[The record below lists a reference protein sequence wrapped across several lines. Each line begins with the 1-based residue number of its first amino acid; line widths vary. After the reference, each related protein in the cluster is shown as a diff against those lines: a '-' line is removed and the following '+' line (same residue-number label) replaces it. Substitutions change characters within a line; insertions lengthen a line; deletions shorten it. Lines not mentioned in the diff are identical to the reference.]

1 MSPTAMRGSD
11 AAKLFGAFALSYFL
25 SALLRSIAATL
36 APQFSDEFGLSASDL
51 GLLAGAYFLGFSMLQ
66 LPLGSALD
74 RVGPRRVLLALLSLA
89 VLGCV
94 AFSLASSLWGLV
106 AARALTGM
114 GVAAGLM
121 AALTAFRSR
130 FDAPTQLRLNSWMLM
145 TGSMGMLTSTLPVQ
159 WLLPLWGWR
168 GLFAVIAVAL
178 VLAMAVIAR
187 WVPRDAPAPESA
199 ATGFGYSGIF
209 SHPLFI
215 RSMPLGFFV
224 YGGMIAVQTL
234 WAGPWLTRV
243 AGQSPQQ
250 AAGGLFLIN
259 ACMLLAFLVWGVVMP
274 HLSRRG
280 YTARALMAAGLPLSF
295 VLMAWNVASPEPVGA
310 VAWAAWCVS
319 CTFINLSQPAI
330 GQAFDSARAGRALSA
345 FNLVIFLGVFCL
357 QWLIGV
363 GIDWARSLGL
373 SEPEAFRWAL
383 GCFGLACVL
392 SYLWYLWP
400 PRRWQGAQ

>member
-1 MSPTAMRGSD
+1 MSVTPLSGSD
-11 AAKLFGAFALSYFL
+11 AVKLFGAFALSYFL

-36 APQFSDEFGLSASDL
+36 APQFSAEFGLSASDL

-89 VLGCV
+89 VLGCL
-94 AFSLASSLWGLV
+94 AFSMATSLWGLV
-106 AARALTGM
+106 AARTLTGM

-145 TGSMGMLTSTLPVQ
+145 TGSLGMLTSTLPVQ

-168 GLFAVIAVAL
+168 GLFAVIALAL
-178 VLAMAVIAR
+178 VVAMAVIAR
-187 WVPRDAPAPESA
+187 WVPRDTPPPEASA
-199 ATGFGYSGIF
+199 QGYGYGGIF
-209 SHPLFI
+209 SHPLFV

-243 AGQSPQQ
+243 ALQSPEQ

-259 ACMLLAFLVWGVVMP
+259 ACMLLAFLTWGLVMP

-280 YTARALMAAGLPLSF
+280 YSARALMSAGLPLSF
-295 VLMAWNVASPEPVGA
+295 VLMAYNVLSEQPVGA
-310 VAWAAWCVS
+310 AAWAAWCVS

-330 GQAFDSARAGRALSA
+330 GQAFDAARAGRALSA

-357 QWLIGV
+357 QWLIGL
-363 GIDWARSLGL
+363 GIDWARAWGL
-373 SEPEAFRWAL
+373 SEPQAFRVAL
-383 GCFGLACVL
+383 GSFGVACVL
-392 SYLWYLWP
+392 SHLWYLHP
-400 PRRWQGAQ
+400 PRRWREPE

>member
-1 MSPTAMRGSD
+1 MSVTPLSGSD
-11 AAKLFGAFALSYFL
+11 AVKLFGAFALSYFL

-36 APQFSDEFGLSASDL
+36 APQFSAEFGLSASDL

-89 VLGCV
+89 VLGCL
-94 AFSLASSLWGLV
+94 AFSMATSLWGLV
-106 AARALTGM
+106 AARTLTGM

-145 TGSMGMLTSTLPVQ
+145 TGSLGMLTSTLPVQ

-168 GLFAVIAVAL
+168 GLFAVIALAL
-178 VLAMAVIAR
+178 VVAMAVIAR
-187 WVPRDAPAPESA
+187 WVPRDTPPPEASA
-199 ATGFGYSGIF
+199 QGYGYGGIF
-209 SHPLFI
+209 SHPLFV

-243 AGQSPQQ
+243 ALQSPEQ

-259 ACMLLAFLVWGVVMP
+259 ACMLLAFLTWGLVMP

-280 YTARALMAAGLPLSF
+280 YSARALMSAGLPLSF
-295 VLMAWNVASPEPVGA
+295 VLMAYNVLSEQPVGA
-310 VAWAAWCVS
+310 AAWAAWCVS

-330 GQAFDSARAGRALSA
+330 GQAFDAARAGRALSA

-357 QWLIGV
+357 QWLIGL
-363 GIDWARSLGL
+363 GIDWARAWGL
-373 SEPEAFRWAL
+373 SEPQAFRVAL
-383 GCFGLACVL
+383 GSFGVACVL
-392 SYLWYLWP
+392 SYLWYLHP
-400 PRRWQGAQ
+400 PRRWREPE